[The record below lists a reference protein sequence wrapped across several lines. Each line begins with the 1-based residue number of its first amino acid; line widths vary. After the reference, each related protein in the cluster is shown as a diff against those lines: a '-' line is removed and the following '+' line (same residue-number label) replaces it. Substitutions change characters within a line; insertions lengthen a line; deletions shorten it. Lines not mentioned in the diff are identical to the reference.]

1 MYLRI
6 TAALLILFPIGCGTK
21 KASQTVPVRS
31 SVGVIDIDG
40 TFDDWQG
47 AKTTADPAGDANG
60 KFDVVDVAAAIDGD
74 QLYVTFE
81 LEGGENVTLQN
92 GDEADG
98 ALQLLVHSGNKKLTV
113 DFRDR
118 SFFTDE
124 QALDW
129 DRVDFRCLP
138 TYASNRYE
146 LRLSVKD
153 MDVDDLKID
162 FAGSDSLDEPV
173 EVLSRVEGTRD
184 AEPFDA
190 EKPEGVFRIANLNTL
205 HNGLSNNERGPAQHR
220 LLAHVNADVYAFQ
233 EEWEEPQF
241 NEAVPKISKALGEEI
256 NTLWFGGCALASR
269 LPLESVP
276 MTLDRAVAG
285 LVTLPSGQHVVVI
298 SVHLK
303 SRGFLGSSEDSLR
316 IQQAEQIVGEVKK
329 MRDGEFGDEAK
340 NASVIVVGDYN
351 LVGSKIPLQRL
362 IDAGFQELLC
372 KNPANGEAATWRDP
386 RVGSF
391 WPGRLDLLCHDGK
404 MEAIRGVVFNT
415 GTVPSDQLG
424 NAKQDDSLASDHL
437 MLIGDF
443 KVKN

>member
-6 TAALLILFPIGCGTK
+6 AAALLISFPIGCGTK
-21 KASQTVPVRS
+21 QVSKNIPIRS
-31 SVGVIDIDG
+31 AIGVIDIDG
-40 TFDDWQG
+40 SFDDWEG
-47 AKTTADPAGDANG
+47 AKTSVDPAGDATG
-60 KFDVVDVAAAIDGD
+60 KFDVIDVAAAIDGD

-81 LEGGENVTLQN
+81 LEGGEEVTLQN
-92 GDEADG
+92 GVENDG
-98 ALQLLVHSGNKKLTV
+98 ALQLLVHSGDKKLTV

-118 SFFTDE
+118 SFFTNE
-124 QALDW
+124 QALNW
-129 DRVDFRCLP
+129 GSVDFRCLP

-173 EVLSRVEGTRD
+173 EVLSVVEGERTV
-184 AEPFDA
+184 EPFDT
-190 EKPEGVFRIANLNTL
+190 EKPDGVFRIANLNTL

-220 LLAHVNADVYAFQ
+220 LLAHVNADIFAFQ

-241 NEAVPKISKALGEEI
+241 NQAVPKISAAIGQDI
-256 NTLWFGGCALASR
+256 NTLWFGGCALAST

-285 LVTLPSGQHVVVI
+285 LVTLPGGQHVVVI

-303 SRGFLGSSEDSLR
+303 SRGYLGSSEDDLR

-329 MRDGEFGDEAK
+329 MRDGEFGDVAK
-340 NASVIVVGDYN
+340 DASVIVVGDYN

-362 IDAGFQELLC
+362 VDAGLQELLC

-404 MEAIRGVVFNT
+404 MEALRGVVFNT
-415 GTVPSDQLG
+415 GTVPEDQLG
-424 NAKQDDSLASDHL
+424 DVKKDDSLASDHL

-443 KVKN
+443 KIGN